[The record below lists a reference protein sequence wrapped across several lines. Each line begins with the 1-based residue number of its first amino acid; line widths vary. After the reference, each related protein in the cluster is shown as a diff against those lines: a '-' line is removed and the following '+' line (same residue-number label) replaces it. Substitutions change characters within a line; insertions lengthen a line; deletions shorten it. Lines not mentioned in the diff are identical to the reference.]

1 MKILIVDD
9 SNAIAMVVSEYIKE
23 LGFEAYHASNGKDAV
38 DMISQD
44 DNFDLILLDWNMPVM
59 DGLSFLEFNQEND
72 LTKSPIMMM
81 TTENKPEKIMK
92 ALELGALEYIMKPFS
107 KEILELKIQTL
118 KKAAA

>member
-38 DMISQD
+38 DMISQED
-44 DNFDLILLDWNMPVM
+44 IFDLILLDWNMPVM
-59 DGLSFLEFNQEND
+59 DGLSFLEFNQQNH
-72 LTKSPIMMM
+72 LTKCPIMMM

>member
-44 DNFDLILLDWNMPVM
+44 DIFDLILLDWNMPVM